1 MSTPPL
7 QHAKVLRMK
16 EVWKRLGISRSKGY
30 ELMRKDPLFPK
41 RVTLGARAMGV
52 LEHHLDAYIE
62 SKLAAA

>member
-1 MSTPPL
+1 
-7 QHAKVLRMK
+7 MK